1 MWLDWIMNS
10 EKHFFLFPGVKFHV
24 LDTYIKYK
32 KYHMFNIKDL
42 YGRNPSIKI
51 SLKFNSSFPCPP
63 FSSPC
68 FCHPF
73 FFSSPFLSSLLSTC
87 VSCSHSPVSLRI
99 SVSSFAIL
107 EACFLKF
114 AEHLSKEALC
124 LKHGHPKSL
133 CWKSSKYRVKNVWHP
148 GPLGLKCNQ
157 LQTFSDLLMLGHFMK
172 WQLNMKWAFSLK

>member
-1 MWLDWIMNS
+1 MNS
-10 EKHFFLFPGVKFHV
+10 EKHFFFLFPGVKFHV

-42 YGRNPSIKI
+42 YERNPSIKM

-68 FCHPF
+68 SSTPSSSHPH
-73 FFSSPFLSSLLSTC
+73 SSPLFPTC

-99 SVSSFAIL
+99 SVSSFAIW

-157 LQTFSDLLMLGHFMK
+157 LQTSSDLLMLGHFMK